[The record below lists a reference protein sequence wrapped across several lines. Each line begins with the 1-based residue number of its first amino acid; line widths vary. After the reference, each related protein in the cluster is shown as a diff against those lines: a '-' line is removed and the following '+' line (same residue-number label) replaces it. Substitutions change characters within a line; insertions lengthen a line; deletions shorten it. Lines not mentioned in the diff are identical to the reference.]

1 MSLNFRNPEN
11 QLAFYE
17 NFGRKTSKI
26 SLETT
31 IYSTCDALAYK
42 LYD

>member
-1 MSLNFRNPEN
+1 MPLNFSNLEN

-26 SLETT
+26 SLKIT
-31 IYSTCDALAYK
+31 IYSACDALAYK